1 MERPTPTHG
10 FAQTLQQ
17 LPTGQLVGATVGGLL
32 AIALWVE
39 PNLNWRSPR
48 AIARTLFA
56 SLDTVAI
63 AVAVVLY
70 AKHQP
75 ERRAQQHWEAWQAID
90 QAAATPLALHYTR
103 NQALQRL
110 TADGRSLA
118 GLHLAE
124 ADLSGLS
131 LDAADLSGANLSGA
145 NLRDMSLHRA
155 NLSGAN
161 LSGAN
166 LSDANLTAASFSGA
180 NFNGANLSHADLGD
194 AKLNHA
200 NLSFANLH
208 SARLSEANLSHANL
222 NEATLNEARLIG
234 TDLSFAD
241 LTGANLTNT
250 NLSFANLCHTD
261 LRWAQG
267 ITKEQLEKAK
277 LCQTKVPDGMAL
289 DCDRDCKELQHRY
302 PWIFEEFVAPAA
314 TMTQPA
320 PVLDREHEPI

>member
-1 MERPTPTHG
+1 MERPLSVTTVTHT
-10 FAQTLQQ
+10 FHR
-17 LPTGQLVGATVGGLL
+17 LPTGQLVGATVGVLL

-48 AIARTLFA
+48 AIARTLFE

-63 AVAVVLY
+63 AVAVLLY

-75 ERRAQQHWEAWQAID
+75 ERRAQKHWDAWQAID
-90 QAAATPLALHYTR
+90 IAAATPLTRHYSR

-110 TADGRSLA
+110 TADGISLA

-124 ADLSGLS
+124 ADLSSLS
-131 LDAADLSGANLSGA
+131 LDEADLSGANLSGA
-145 NLRDMSLHRA
+145 TLRDVSFHRA
-155 NLSGAN
+155 NLSSAN

-200 NLSFANLH
+200 DVSFANLH
-208 SARLSEANLSHANL
+208 SARLSEANLNHANL
-222 NEATLNEARLIG
+222 GEATLNEARLIG
-234 TDLSFAD
+234 ADLSFAN
-241 LTGANLTNT
+241 LSGANLTNT
-250 NLSFANLCHTD
+250 NLSFANLCRTN
-261 LRWAQG
+261 LQWAKG

-277 LCQTKVPDGMAL
+277 LCQTRLPDGMAL

-302 PWIFEEFVAPAA
+302 PWIVEELVAPNAQEPF
-314 TMTQPA
+314 QPPA
-320 PVLDREHEPI
+320 LQLERTE